1 MPVRPSLRRIQKFKA
16 KYNPDSIKVAIERQL
31 DAIIEQQ
38 TVTQSQLEKVE
49 NMTKIILGE
58 ENVPTPLI
66 PAYLA
71 YARQIWKIRNK
82 FSAEILKTE
91 ADIMLYK
98 WTRRSLKES
107 VLIRIRDEV
116 FTLDAPTP

>member
-1 MPVRPSLRRIQKFKA
+1 MPVRTTLRRIQKFKA
-16 KYNPDSIKVAIERQL
+16 KYDPEAIKNAIEKQL

-38 TVTQSQLEKVE
+38 TYTQSELEKIE
-49 NMTKIILGE
+49 NLTKIILGE
-58 ENVPTPLI
+58 ENIPTPLI
-66 PAYLA
+66 PAYLNF
-71 YARQIWKIRNK
+71 ARQIWRIRNK

-107 VLIRIRDEV
+107 VLVRIRDEI
-116 FTLDAPTP
+116 FTLEAPTP

>member
-1 MPVRPSLRRIQKFKA
+1 MPVRPTLRRIQKFKA
-16 KYNPDSIKVAIERQL
+16 KYNPESIKGAIERQL

-38 TVTQSQLEKVE
+38 EFTQTQLEKVE
-49 NMTKIILGE
+49 NMTKIILGQ
-58 ENVPTPLI
+58 ENVPTPLV
-66 PAYLA
+66 PSYLA
-71 YARQIWKIRNK
+71 YARQIWKLCNK
-82 FSAEILKTE
+82 FSAEMLKTE
-91 ADIMLYK
+91 ADIILYK